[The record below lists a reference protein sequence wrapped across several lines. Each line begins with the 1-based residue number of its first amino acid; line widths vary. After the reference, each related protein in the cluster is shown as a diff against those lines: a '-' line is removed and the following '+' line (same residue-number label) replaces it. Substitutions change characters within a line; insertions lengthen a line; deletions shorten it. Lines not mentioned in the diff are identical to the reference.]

1 MRIVNIII
9 IILITTFVGYFIGK
23 WIAILLHIS
32 LPKIFIID
40 PNFLQALFLRK
51 PSMTSEILGYI
62 IYATTAL
69 VMFILS
75 TFLQN
80 IFQTD
85 KENEIGSDTI
95 IEKNDSRL

>member
-1 MRIVNIII
+1 
-9 IILITTFVGYFIGK
+9 
-23 WIAILLHIS
+23 
-32 LPKIFIID
+32 
-40 PNFLQALFLRK
+40 
-51 PSMTSEILGYI
+51 MTSEILGYI